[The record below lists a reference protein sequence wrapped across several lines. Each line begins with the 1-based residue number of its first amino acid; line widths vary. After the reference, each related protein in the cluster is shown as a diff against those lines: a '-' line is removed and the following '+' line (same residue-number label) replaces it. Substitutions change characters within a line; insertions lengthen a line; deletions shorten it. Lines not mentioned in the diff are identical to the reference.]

1 MSELAQA
8 LAAFAAV
15 AAAAG
20 FLTYRVLQRRR
31 GHCGNCG
38 RCERALGPDGAPVA
52 GGGACKREG
61 GGLRSPALKV
71 LQR

>member
-1 MSELAQA
+1 MAEYAQA

-20 FLTYRVLQRRR
+20 FLTYRVILRRR
-31 GHCGNCG
+31 GKCGNCA
-38 RCERALGPDGAPVA
+38 RCERALGPDGQPMA
-52 GGGACKREG
+52 GG

-71 LQR
+71 VQR